1 MRPAPRKTPHAHR
14 RKRESCRHRPHGRRG
29 PHIEITRAKTRRFDA
44 RPRRLASPLPR
55 FTALQGE
62 RHPGSALW
70 TSLIAVLAFPLTTER
85 FEVSPLAPADA
96 ARFTEYRPDPG
107 TARFQSWTPAW
118 SQADTATLIG
128 AQPRGLRS
136 QSGAWLQ
143 IAVRDRTS
151 GALVGDVA
159 VHALIDQPHTYELG
173 VTIAPAHRGTG
184 ASTEALEALIDA
196 LFHRQHSHRLL
207 AFTDTRNKPARRLFR
222 RLGFRHEGCAVQADW
237 FKGEWSSLDSWALLR
252 SEHRPYVL
260 R

>member
-1 MRPAPRKTPHAHR
+1 M
-14 RKRESCRHRPHGRRG
+14 
-29 PHIEITRAKTRRFDA
+29 
-44 RPRRLASPLPR
+44 
-55 FTALQGE
+55 
-62 RHPGSALW
+62 
-70 TSLIAVLAFPLTTER
+70 LAFPLTTER
-85 FEVSPLAPADA
+85 FEVSPLAPSDA
-96 ARFTEYRPDPG
+96 ARFTEYRRDPS

-128 AQPRGLRS
+128 AQPRELRS

-159 VHALIDQPHTYELG
+159 VHALIDQPDTYELG

-237 FKGEWSSLDSWALLR
+237 FKGEWSSLDSWALLH
-252 SEHRPYVL
+252 SEHRPYAL